1 MVLHTGPLRSSQ
13 VIGFEIY
20 LYEMNRAGSPI
31 CAYCRAAIDIA
42 KHTFLFCFSWA
53 KEKEALFGVFDLGSV
68 NRSYLDIT
76 IGYNHWMK
84 TIAVLPLN
92 ELHHLI
98 LRVRDVKRGVSGEDS
113 PKRGQSPRALS
124 EDSFRF

>member
-68 NRSYLDIT
+68 NRSYLDIV
-76 IGYNHWMK
+76 K

-92 ELHHLI
+92 GLHHLI

>member
-1 MVLHTGPLRSSQ
+1 MMVLHTGPLRSSQ

-68 NRSYLDIT
+68 NRSYLDSE
-76 IGYNHWMK
+76 NHCGSPSKW
-84 TIAVLPLN
+84 IASS
-92 ELHHLI
+92 
-98 LRVRDVKRGVSGEDS
+98 DFAS
-113 PKRGQSPRALS
+113 P
-124 EDSFRF
+124 